1 MFVLGVAFALVFV
14 TARLLTAGSDA
25 RSGDQAAA
33 EQAGGRVGAGS
44 TESTESTGA
53 DGAGEQAGQLGEGA
67 EAGDGTGATA
77 PTEPVTPAL
86 AEPQGECDPADVIV
100 TPSVAEGA
108 VAGRDVPVILTLQTR
123 ESPACTW
130 QVNAST
136 VVVKVARDSGDV
148 WTTRQCPQALADQPV
163 VVRQAV
169 TTTVQVIWAEARES
183 TDGCTRRAGWV
194 KPGSF
199 TVAAAALGGEPAH
212 ADFALGAPAPET
224 IQVTPKA
231 KHTKKAKQPKTPT
244 N

>member
-1 MFVLGVAFALVFV
+1 MYWRRRVFVLGIAFALVFV

-25 RSGDQAAA
+25 RSGDQPAA
-33 EQAGGRVGAGS
+33 EQVGGRADGQVGVEPTDS
-44 TESTESTGA
+44 TDSTGEQGAGA
-53 DGAGEQAGQLGEGA
+53 DGS
-67 EAGDGTGATA
+67 GATA

-86 AEPQGECDPADVIV
+86 AEPQGECDPADVVV

-108 VAGRDVPVILTLQTR
+108 VAGRDVPVTLTLQTR

-194 KPGSF
+194 KPGTF

-231 KHTKKAKQPKTPT
+231 KHTKKAEKPKTPT